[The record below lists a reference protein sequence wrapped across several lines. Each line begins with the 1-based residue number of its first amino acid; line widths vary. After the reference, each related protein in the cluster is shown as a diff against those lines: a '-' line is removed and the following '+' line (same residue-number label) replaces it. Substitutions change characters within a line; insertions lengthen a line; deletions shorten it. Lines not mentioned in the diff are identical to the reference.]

1 MSAHTT
7 SPTHHVH
14 DLTTPEDVDAV
25 LAESRTAPILLFKH
39 SETCGISAQ
48 AWDELSEAR
57 ASLPVA
63 LYVISVQAGRAA
75 SSAVAERLGIRHESP
90 QLLLVGDGRA
100 RWTASHFRIT
110 GDAARRADA
119 EHAAAAGIAPSV

>member
-1 MSAHTT
+1 MSTQADPMRHA
-7 SPTHHVH
+7 P

-57 ASLPVA
+57 GSLPVP

-75 SSAVAERLGIRHESP
+75 SSAVAERLGVRHESP
-90 QLLLVGDGRA
+90 QLLLISNGRA

-110 GDAARRADA
+110 GDAARRAV
-119 EHAAAAGIAPSV
+119 AAHVEATGAAPPA